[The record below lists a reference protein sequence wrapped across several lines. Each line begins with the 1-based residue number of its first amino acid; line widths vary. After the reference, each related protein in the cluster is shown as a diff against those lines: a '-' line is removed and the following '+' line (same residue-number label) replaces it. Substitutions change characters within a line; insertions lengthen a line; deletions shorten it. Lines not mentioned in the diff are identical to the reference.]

1 MTKTFKQIRELID
14 LGTMRQRHRGG
25 SKGAPGLLN
34 YGTMK
39 RHSRDSTS
47 GSLTDKQIQNLKKT
61 WNNPSKVFTKD
72 AEQFVKNMVKKLDND
87 SRYRLAKAGIK
98 HISKL
103 AESGDVPK
111 GHEYGP
117 SSRKRPAG
125 KAGYTSSDSART
137 THLKT
142 VKRDAKKKRR
152 QGDKKFANE
161 SLIDNVKK
169 AVEIAKKM
177 AGNMTGAE
185 KEIEKIQKGLS
196 KHIRVADALRL
207 ANEEAPANAT
217 GTAVAGTGDDS
228 STVVVKKKKEQ
239 QSKLMKRITDS
250 IDKALPNPIK
260 EEDEITTRKNQLKEL
275 AKNRTV

>member
-1 MTKTFKQIRELID
+1 MTKTFKQIREI
-14 LGTMRQRHRGG
+14 
-25 SKGAPGLLN
+25 
-34 YGTMK
+34 
-39 RHSRDSTS
+39 
-47 GSLTDKQIQNLKKT
+47 
-61 WNNPSKVFTKD
+61 
-72 AEQFVKNMVKKLDND
+72 
-87 SRYRLAKAGIK
+87 
-98 HISKL
+98 
-103 AESGDVPK
+103 DVPK

-137 THLKT
+137 THLKS

-161 SLIDNVKK
+161 SMIDNVKK

-177 AGNMTGAE
+177 AGNYTGATI
-185 KEIEKIQKGLS
+185 EIEKLRKDLS
-196 KHIRVADALRL
+196 IHPEVADALRL

-250 IDKALPNPIK
+250 IDKAIPDIKK
-260 EEDEITTRKNQLKEL
+260 EEDEITTRKKQLKEL
-275 AKNRTV
+275 AKNRND

>member
-103 AESGDVPK
+103 AESGDVLK
-111 GHEYGP
+111 WHEYGP
-117 SSRKRPAG
+117 SIREI
-125 KAGYTSSDSART
+125 
-137 THLKT
+137 
-142 VKRDAKKKRR
+142 KKPVWIPR
-152 QGDKKFANE
+152 GHPG
-161 SLIDNVKK
+161 IKK
-169 AVEIAKKM
+169 AIAIAKKSS
-177 AGNMTGAE
+177 GNMTSAVH
-185 KEIEKIQKGLS
+185 KIEKIWPGLS
-196 KHIRVADALRL
+196 DHPEIKKAFLA

-228 STVVVKKKKEQ
+228 STVVVRKKKEQ

-250 IDKALPNPIK
+250 IDKAIPTIKK
-260 EEDEITTRKNQLKEL
+260 EEDEITTRKKQLKEL
-275 AKNRTV
+275 AKNRNV

>member
-1 MTKTFKQIRELID
+1 MTKTFKQIRELTED
-14 LGTMRQRHRGG
+14 HWDSVAKLGAYSGT
-25 SKGAPGLLN
+25 KGAPGLLN
-34 YGTMK
+34 YATMK

-87 SRYRLAKAGIK
+87 SRHRLAKAGIK

-103 AESGDVPK
+103 A
-111 GHEYGP
+111 
-117 SSRKRPAG
+117 AT
-125 KAGYTSSDSART
+125 A
-137 THLKT
+137 
-142 VKRDAKKKRR
+142 
-152 QGDKKFANE
+152 E
-161 SLIDNVKK
+161 SLDLVKESMIDNVKK

-177 AGNMTGAE
+177 AGNYTGAT

-207 ANEEAPANAT
+207 ANEQAPANAT

-228 STVVVKKKKEQ
+228 STVVVRKKKEQ
-239 QSKLMKRITDS
+239 QSKLMRRIKDS
-250 IDKALPNPIK
+250 IDKALPNLIK
-260 EEDEITTRKNQLKEL
+260 KEDEIITRKNQLKEL
-275 AKNRTV
+275 AKNRNV